1 MKKRII
7 SMILTL
13 VMLFTS
19 VMVMLPVTA
28 SEANDLATIVTA
40 ALAESDTA
48 TVTLDADVTASDFV
62 SVPEGKT
69 LTIEGNEKTYK
80 SVYGF
85 VANGGTLIV
94 KNMNVVLAS
103 GTTNAFG
110 DVRNGGTLTFENCD
124 FSAEAEIALTAK
136 GHFVVLEAAA
146 NDTTMNLTNCEIS
159 IVASNNGGCM
169 FYSEVNNSTVNLD
182 KVTLDTS
189 ANPNLSGFVTKDGGT
204 TASLNIKN
212 GSDIKFAINAINFP
226 NVTVE
231 SSNVGIT
238 KTGNFAVFNYNGKS
252 AEINVDIKGDSRI
265 EATNDASGSKVMNV
279 INCSGGANVT
289 VTDVYLYA
297 GNCIVYTQGN
307 SGSFNFT
314 TNGSA
319 KLESSSWVIYNS
331 PNTAPI
337 NLEFNGN
344 TEITAPDGGFYACGD
359 APNQSFTI
367 KLTENAKIT
376 IDKAI
381 VNFEHG
387 SRPLPAASITL
398 EGASAMISIAGNGL
412 ELFKTVTTLTVKDDA
427 LLQAGLQAYTMDAD
441 NKESVISG
449 ENIISNAK
457 TLLATQLPTM
467 VDGASLRVQGD
478 SLGIRFSAMYVKPK
492 QNLSV
497 IPTYGILITVGEN
510 LSQVDD
516 FTVKAL
522 ESAGLSYILV
532 DAKDGIVD
540 DYRNGTRTFNAAIVN
555 IKPENYGKT
564 FYARAYAKYE
574 VEGVTYYEYSDFDA
588 DVNCGSVKEEAY
600 EALADVKSSAQ
611 DDYKYEVASY
621 VQKGTDGYAWV
632 EEKAYSKYH
641 TTQIPAIKA
650 FAEEV

>member
-231 SSNVGIT
+231 SSNVAIT
-238 KTGNFAVFNYNGKS
+238 KKGNFVVFNYNGKS

-265 EATNDASGSKVMNV
+265 KATNDTSGSKVMNV
-279 INCSGGANVT
+279 TNCSGGANIT
-289 VTDVYLYA
+289 VTDAYLYA
-297 GNCIVYTQGN
+297 GNCIVYTQNN

-344 TEITAPDGGFYACGD
+344 TEITAPDGGIYACGTSCDFSLTMNDNAIFYCTKGD
-359 APNQSFTI
+359 AIATNHGNNAVKSATHTFNDNSVVIAKKKIVYVNNAAVTTI
-367 KLTENAKIT
+367 N
-376 IDKAI
+376 
-381 VNFEHG
+381 
-387 SRPLPAASITL
+387 AAST
-398 EGASAMISIAGNGL
+398 ATFIAGDKG
-412 ELFKTVTTLTVKDDA
+412 FDA
-427 LLQAGLQAYTMDAD
+427 R
-441 NKESVISG
+441 KEFTSNIPDSVWG
-449 ENIISNAK
+449 NPAM
-457 TLLATQLPTM
+457 L
-467 VDGASLRVQGD
+467 DGASIRIAADSNGLRFTSVVKENTYIVEYGTLIVKNAD
-478 SLGIRFSAMYVKPK
+478 LGATEFTIDALKAAGV
-492 QNLSV
+492 
-497 IPTYGILITVGEN
+497 TYGQMAATDNGVIDNG
-510 LSQVDD
+510 
-516 FTVKAL
+516 
-522 ESAGLSYILV
+522 
-532 DAKDGIVD
+532 
-540 DYRNGTRTFNAAIVN
+540 NGTVTYNFALTNL
-555 IKPENYGKT
+555 PEDQLT
-564 FYARAYAKYE
+564 TMFAARAYVVYE
-574 VEGVTYYEYSDFDA
+574 INGQRITYYSDFT
-588 DVNCGSVKEEAY
+588 EENVRSISMVAKL
-600 EALADVKSSAQ
+600 ALEDVKAEVTDVDGEYDYIYYIDGVGYSRYTADQYAQ
-611 DDYKYEVASY
+611 IATFVVA
-621 VQKGTDGYAWV
+621 
-632 EEKAYSKYH
+632 E
-641 TTQIPAIKA
+641 
-650 FAEEV
+650 